1 MVDFKSVL
9 KIDEVWPV
17 RTDIH
22 PNGGIGVY
30 WSADGIGFGEYV
42 LAWEDDGKLHADTE
56 CMDKEGHKEFTEAIM
71 AALVKEIIIDG

>member
-9 KIDEVWPV
+9 KIDEAWPV

-56 CMDKEGHKEFTEAIM
+56 CMDKEEHKEFTEAIM

>member
-1 MVDFKSVL
+1 MVDYKSVL
-9 KIDEVWPV
+9 KIGDVWPV

-22 PNGGIGVY
+22 PNGGIGIS
-30 WSADGIGFGEYV
+30 WCAKGIGFGEYV

-56 CMDKEGHKEFTEAIM
+56 YMDKGEHKEFTEAIM